1 MSDGGA
7 RRDGQLPSIRSL
19 TGGNPSK
26 AAAPQQ
32 PRESQQQQ
40 TQPPMHENPHY
51 PPYSQNY
58 SHQPRHNDH
67 AYHSTAYSPAQ
78 SKHQSPPYSQNRQQP
93 GPGPGPASS
102 SYERRLHNRL
112 PPAREYP
119 STYSS
124 HQHTYQ
130 RSHQPEGYAY
140 HVSEPT
146 HAKSTDSASHRQ
158 DSEHYRTAYGGEPTH
173 YEGSHSMPASRDHY
187 RQPLP
192 QPHQRS
198 QYQSEHPSL
207 VGAREGTLDAAGMA
221 RSHSHY
227 HTQYQPH
234 YAHYSQ
240 PAAPHASL
248 PHHQASHRREQ
259 EQDRRLLHTSA
270 AIHSPE
276 YQYNVPPLH
285 YASYGA
291 PSSQR
296 ATTSSDSAY
305 PKNRG
310 HQHQPPQPSSVAMH
324 SSHQSRQHSITGS
337 PHHVTAHSMA
347 GSSSGVIRAPV
358 PAMSEAQLLSTIHRT
373 SSMIQTQADTA
384 SVPPLDNDNDD
395 DDDDD
400 DKSDD
405 LGNVGVD
412 EALLKR
418 RKRNAQSAAR
428 LRERR
433 KNREQE
439 LTGSCTKLES
449 KISRLESELNEEK
462 RRAIAE
468 MRGGK
473 SSARFPQE
481 SHDPGLLVSTNKHG
495 ELYAVGIKRSHPE
508 DMDVEGELH
517 IGNRSTNDVSMEGS
531 SKKVRPLRELDQVRL
546 DDLKMKI
553 ENLGALNQQV
563 CVNLG
568 VLRQEIQRIAEA
580 IVSQK
585 K

>member
-7 RRDGQLPSIRSL
+7 RRDDQLPSIRSL

-40 TQPPMHENPHY
+40 SQPPMHESPHY

-78 SKHQSPPYSQNRQQP
+78 SKHQSSPYSQSHHQP
-93 GPGPGPASS
+93 GPDTASS
-102 SYERRLHNRL
+102 SYEQRLQSRL

-119 STYSS
+119 SAYSP

-130 RSHQPEGYAY
+130 RLHQPEGYAY
-140 HVSEPT
+140 HASEPT
-146 HAKSTDSASHRQ
+146 QTESTSSASHRHH
-158 DSEHYRTAYGGEPTH
+158 SKHYRTAYGGEPTH
-173 YEGSHSMPASRDHY
+173 YEGSHSMPTNRDHY

-192 QPHQRS
+192 QPHQRP
-198 QYQSEHPSL
+198 QYQSEHPPL

-227 HTQYQPH
+227 HTQYQPQ

-240 PAAPHASL
+240 PAAAHASL
-248 PHHQASHRREQ
+248 PHYQAPPRREQ
-259 EQDRRLLHTSA
+259 EQDRRMLHTPA
-270 AIHSPE
+270 TIRSPE
-276 YQYNVPPLH
+276 YQHAVPPLH
-285 YASYGA
+285 YASYGG

-296 ATTSSDSAY
+296 ATTSTDNAY
-305 PKNRG
+305 LTSRG
-310 HQHQPPQPSSVAMH
+310 HQHQPPQPSAVATH
-324 SSHQSRQHSITGS
+324 SSLQSQQHPIPIS
-337 PHHVTAHSMA
+337 PHHGTAHPMA
-347 GSSSGVIRAPV
+347 GSSSSVIRAPA
-358 PAMSEAQLLSTIHRT
+358 PSMSEAQILRTINRT

-384 SVPPLDNDNDD
+384 SVPPLDNDD

-405 LGNVGVD
+405 LGNDGVD

-468 MRGGK
+468 MRGEK

-508 DMDVEGELH
+508 DMDVEGETH
-517 IGNRSTNDVSMEGS
+517 IGSRSTNDVPMEGS